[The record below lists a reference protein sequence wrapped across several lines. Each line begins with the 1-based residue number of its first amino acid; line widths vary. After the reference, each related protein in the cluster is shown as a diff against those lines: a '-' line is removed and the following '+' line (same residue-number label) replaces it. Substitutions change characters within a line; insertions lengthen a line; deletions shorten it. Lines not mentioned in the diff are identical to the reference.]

1 VLLGPLLVVG
11 LFCILSLIIPLA
23 SLVRLVTA
31 VSLGYS
37 VVLLLTVLV

>member
-1 VLLGPLLVVG
+1 VLLGPLLVAG
-11 LFCILSLIIPLA
+11 LFYTLSLMIPSA
-23 SLVRLVTA
+23 SLVRLATA